1 MNTRQNG
8 VTLMELMVVM
18 VIIGILAAIAYPSYR
33 EQVRKSTRAEAKI
46 ALEQRAQ
53 GLEKCFTRF
62 MAYDNAG
69 CTSGAAANGPTADGH
84 YSVAVVFPTPTTFRL
99 TATPQGGQA
108 EDAACLN
115 FTLNEAGVRGL
126 TGTAPVETCW

>member
-8 VTLMELMVVM
+8 VTLMELMIVM

-62 MAYDNAG
+62 MAYNNAG
-69 CTSGAAANGPTADGH
+69 CTAGAAANGPTADGH
-84 YSVAVVFPTPTTFRL
+84 YIVTVVPTATTFAL

-108 EDAACLN
+108 EDAACMN
-115 FTLNEAGVRGL
+115 FTLSEAGVRGRS
-126 TGTAPVETCW
+126 GTAPVETCW